1 MLDADLIWILH
12 MVLICFVVLVPFI
25 GHPGLVLINLIFMIG
40 IAFHWIL
47 NNNVCCLTEFE
58 SFLRGIDD
66 RSETFFGK
74 LIGPVYG
81 LNNSWSQWI
90 GLLFLITVSVLKL
103 KDAFKKRND
112 VAHDS
117 MHSGQV

>member
-1 MLDADLIWILH
+1 MLAADLIWIFH
-12 MVLICFVVLVPFI
+12 VLLVFFVVLVPFV

-40 IAFHWIL
+40 IAGHWIL

-58 SFLRGIDD
+58 SFFRGIDD

-90 GLLFLITVSVLKL
+90 GLLFLIAVSIWRLLKAWREY
-103 KDAFKKRND
+103 KGRKWR
-112 VAHDS
+112 
-117 MHSGQV
+117 GQ